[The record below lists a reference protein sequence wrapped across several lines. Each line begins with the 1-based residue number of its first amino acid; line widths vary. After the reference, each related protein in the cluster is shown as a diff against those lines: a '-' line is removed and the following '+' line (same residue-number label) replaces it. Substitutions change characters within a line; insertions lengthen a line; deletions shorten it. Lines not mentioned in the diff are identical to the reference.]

1 MVRGRQSPP
10 KTPNDSVEYPL
21 FSLIFWRRDRPQVGI
36 EERSKTGKI
45 DENGQPSYGIAKF
58 CMEETV
64 GWDLPQGRILIANDW
79 VVNRS
84 TQTLPSPARK
94 IEGGLNVQSGFGKP
108 GRGNLSGS
116 SQRILKETRR

>member
-84 TQTLPSPARK
+84 TPAVGLMYSLALASPD
-94 IEGGLNVQSGFGKP
+94 G
-108 GRGNLSGS
+108 
-116 SQRILKETRR
+116 ETYPDRAK